1 MSASGSNT
9 ASATSG
15 EDEAGEGW
23 GAVEEKDKD
32 RCMSN
37 EDMNM

>member
-23 GAVEEKDKD
+23 GAVEEK
-32 RCMSN
+32 RQGPLYV
-37 EDMNM
+37 